1 VNLNLVERLTDGVF
15 SKALQVRRMI
25 QRGSRDLMYL
35 PLAEIVA
42 FGKRVEALL
51 SPEQLAEGASAVAG
65 QRWHKPTVE
74 MSVREGYAEWSKQYD
89 SEAKANP
96 LIALEEPPMVALI
109 GDVKGLDVLDA
120 ACGTG
125 RYALRL
131 AEAGARVCG
140 VDASEEMLAHA
151 RRKATESGIAVDLHH
166 GRLDALPFADESFDL
181 VVSALALCHVPAVGT
196 VMREF
201 ARVLRPGG
209 RAVISDFHPFCL
221 LIGWRTC
228 FDRPEAR
235 YWIEN
240 HLNLTEAYVHAFLD
254 AGFRL
259 TDLRESVVDERVA
272 GILSEHDIERFRG
285 WPAALVIAGDRGR
298 VQRASALK
306 RPKQQTKGAKR

>member
-1 VNLNLVERLTDGVF
+1 MDLNLIERLTDGIF

-25 QRGSRDLMYL
+25 QRGSTDLMPL

-42 FGKRVEALL
+42 LSEQIEAML
-51 SPEQLAEGASAVAG
+51 SPKDLASGDAAIAQ
-65 QRWHKPTVE
+65 QRWHKPTIE

-89 SEAKANP
+89 EEANP
-96 LIALEEPPMVALI
+96 LIALEEPVMLELI
-109 GDVKGLDVLDA
+109 GDVKGLEVLDA

-125 RYALRL
+125 RYALRF

-140 VDASEEMLAHA
+140 VDATEEMLACA
-151 RRKATESGIAVDLHH
+151 RRKGVERGAAIDFTVGNLS
-166 GRLDALPFADESFDL
+166 ALPFEDESFDL
-181 VVSALALCHVPAVGT
+181 VVSALALCHIPDLGP

-209 RAVISDFHPFCL
+209 RVVISDFHPFCL

-240 HLNLTEAYVHAFLD
+240 HLNLTEEYVQALLD
-254 AGFRL
+254 AGFTL
-259 TDLRESVVDERVA
+259 THLCESVVDERVA

-285 WPAALVIAGDRGR
+285 WPAALVIAAD
-298 VQRASALK
+298 K
-306 RPKQQTKGAKR
+306 KGVT